1 MFMMEFETIRD
12 VIAEQMEVDPNSI
25 TPKTKFV
32 DDLDADSL
40 DLLQIIDTLQTIFG
54 MDFANDATE
63 SIQTVGDAVDYVI
76 NART

>member
-1 MFMMEFETIRD
+1 MEFETIRD